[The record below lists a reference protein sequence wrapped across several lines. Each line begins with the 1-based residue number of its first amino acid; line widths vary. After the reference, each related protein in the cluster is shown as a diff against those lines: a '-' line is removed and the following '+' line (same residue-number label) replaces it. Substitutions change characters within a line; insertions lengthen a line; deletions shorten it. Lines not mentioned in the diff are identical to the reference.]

1 MLTHSSLYSS
11 FQKLLGASCCYSV
24 YINEYVKPLPRSKI
38 LDIGCGTSE
47 ILDFLPQEI
56 SYTGYD
62 LSAEYTSSAA
72 NKYGN
77 RGRWFC
83 SDVAD
88 MDIDEI
94 NTYDIVMAN
103 GLFHHLSDTD
113 SQSLS
118 AIASKAIKQGGKFCS
133 IDACYM
139 ENQNPIARYIIGK
152 DRGQNVRYA
161 DQYASILFK
170 HFSDVQI
177 HTRNNLLRIPYAHTI
192 LIAGI
197 PKS

>member
-1 MLTHSSLYSS
+1 M
-11 FQKLLGASCCYSV
+11 
-24 YINEYVKPLPRSKI
+24 PRSKI

-62 LSAEYTSSAA
+62 LSAKYTSSAA

-77 RGRWFC
+77 RGRWSC

-94 NTYDIVMAN
+94 NRYDIVMAN
-103 GLFHHLSDTD
+103 GLFHHLNDTD
-113 SQSLS
+113 SQFLT

-133 IDACYM
+133 IDACYT

-152 DRGQNVRYA
+152 DRGQNVRYV
-161 DQYASILFK
+161 DQYAPNLFK

-177 HTRNNLLRIPYAHTI
+177 QTCKNLLCVLYEHKIF
-192 LIAGI
+192 
-197 PKS
+197 KSNLKSLNSTLYRHFSPHIVAVSTLT